1 MNIRKYMTMTCD
13 WTQRQSDDE
22 DILGLNYDKA
32 PVKIKCFKYS
42 NGASFGKQSFVIN
55 PQEITIRS
63 TTTYIVQEEGVKEG
77 DRIDGMIVNL
87 CDKYTDKNGK
97 YLFST
102 CGVI

>member
-1 MNIRKYMTMTCD
+1 MDIKKYMTMTYD
-13 WTQRQSDDE
+13 WTQRQSNDD

-63 TTTYIVQEEGVKEG
+63 TTSYIVQEERVKEG
-77 DRIDGMIVNL
+77 DRIEVYVMEEI
-87 CDKYTDKNGK
+87 KR
-97 YLFST
+97 
-102 CGVI
+102 